1 MQNLQVVNAFLEGKK
16 ANNGR
21 NLWTYAISG
30 NGYNLQVIKQYN
42 AIIGGYTMPMWK
54 KSKKTLF
61 INSNY
66 LHYSKTTQTIIN
78 MIMRE
83 AEKNG
88 DKIIQK
94 NFTSKLEHKL
104 NNKQ

>member
-1 MQNLQVVNAFLEGKK
+1 MRNSQVVNAFIQGKK
-16 ANNGR
+16 ADNGR

-42 AIIGGYTMPMWK
+42 AIIGGYIMPLWE

-66 LHYSKTTQTIIN
+66 LHFSKTTQTIIN
-78 MIMRE
+78 TIIRE
-83 AEKNG
+83 AKKEG
-88 DKIIQK
+88 HHIIEK
-94 NFTSKLEHKL
+94 NFTSKLEKKL

>member
-1 MQNLQVVNAFLEGKK
+1 MKNLKVINAFLEGKK
-16 ANNGR
+16 ADNGR
-21 NLWTYAISG
+21 NLWSYTIGG

-42 AIIGGYTMPMWK
+42 AIIGGYTMPLWE

-78 MIMRE
+78 TIIRE

-88 DKIIQK
+88 YKIIQK
-94 NFTSKLEHKL
+94 NFTSKLEKKL

>member
-1 MQNLQVVNAFLEGKK
+1 MTNLQVVNAFLEGKK
-16 ANNGR
+16 ADNGR
-21 NLWTYAISG
+21 NLWSYTING

-42 AIIGGYTMPMWK
+42 AIIGGYTMPLWR

-61 INSNY
+61 INNNY
-66 LHYSKTTQTIIN
+66 LHYSKTTQAIINTII
-78 MIMRE
+78 RE

-94 NFTSKLEHKL
+94 NFTSKLEKKL

>member
-1 MQNLQVVNAFLEGKK
+1 MTNLQVVNAFIQGKK
-16 ANNGR
+16 ADNGR
-21 NLWTYAISG
+21 NLWSYTVNG

-42 AIIGGYTMPMWK
+42 AIIGGYTTPLWE

-78 MIMRE
+78 TIMRE

-88 DKIIQK
+88 YKIIQK
-94 NFTSKLEHKL
+94 NFTSKLEKKL

>member
-1 MQNLQVVNAFLEGKK
+1 MKNVQVVNAFLQGKK

-21 NLWTYAISG
+21 NLWSYTISG
-30 NGYNLQVIKQYN
+30 NGYNLQVIKQYG
-42 AIIGGYTMPMWK
+42 AIIGAYTMPLWEK
-54 KSKKTLF
+54 TKKTLF
-61 INSNY
+61 INNNY

-78 MIMRE
+78 TIKRE

-94 NFTSKLEHKL
+94 NFTSRLEKKL

>member
-1 MQNLQVVNAFLEGKK
+1 MKNLKVVNAFLEGKK
-16 ANNGR
+16 ADNGR
-21 NLWTYAISG
+21 NLWTYAING
-30 NGYNLQVIKQYN
+30 KGYNLQVIKQYN
-42 AIIGGYTMPMWK
+42 AIVGGYTMPMWK
-54 KSKKTLF
+54 KSQKTLF

-78 MIMRE
+78 TIIRE

-88 DKIIQK
+88 YKIIRK
-94 NFTSKLEHKL
+94 NFTSKLEKKL

>member
-1 MQNLQVVNAFLEGKK
+1 MTNLQVVNAFLEGKK

-21 NLWTYAISG
+21 NLWTYIING
-30 NGYNLQVIKQYN
+30 KGYNLQVIKQYN
-42 AIIGGYTMPMWK
+42 AIIGGYTMPLWE

-66 LHYSKTTQTIIN
+66 LHYSKTTQAIIN
-78 MIMRE
+78 TIMRE

-88 DKIIQK
+88 HKIIRK
-94 NFTSKLEHKL
+94 NFTSKLEKKL
-104 NNKQ
+104 DNKQ

>member
-1 MQNLQVVNAFLEGKK
+1 MRNSQVVNAFIQGKK

-21 NLWTYAISG
+21 NLWSYSVNG
-30 NGYNLQVIKQYN
+30 NGYNLQSIKQYN
-42 AIIGGYTMPMWK
+42 AIIGGYTTPLCK

-88 DKIIQK
+88 YKIIQK
-94 NFTSKLEHKL
+94 NFTSKLEKKL
-104 NNKQ
+104 DNKQ